1 MDNLEKL
8 YNVLKRDGFIT
19 KSFDEFVDQ
28 ATQDSDYQDKIFN
41 VVSREDLF
49 TGSPDEF
56 SKKYF
61 SELATSPVEE
71 VKKKDDSQPTGE
83 EEVMVSDTEVVDERG
98 SSEPS
103 VQINSEEEI
112 VDPETLGEI
121 EQIQEVPNRF
131 GADTPKEEMFL
142 HDDEIA
148 IGVQPGEE
156 DTTIEEIF
164 GKNEFTDFFG
174 DMWRA
179 GAQGQAQ
186 GGTVDESL
194 ELLMKGGNASQ
205 NDIEEFL
212 ISYQAMQRAGVSDE
226 MNAFNKIYQK
236 DGGGILGFIKGV
248 AANPTV
254 VPQLFISSVSAMVN
268 PTVLAAATAGAV
280 AGSVI
285 PGAGTIAGGMFAAG
299 TTLETALTFGEL
311 LEEALDGEPMTNANI
326 RSVLEDAE
334 KMSSIRMKALGR
346 GLAIGAIDGL
356 TGGLATKLTTS
367 VAKATSKAGK
377 TVSRLTAATAGG
389 TLEAVGGSTGE
400 VVGRLVAGQEMDVA
414 EILFEGVAGTA
425 TAPITV
431 GAGLLNAARKPPVY
445 EMNKGPATRADIIE
459 LLESDDTD
467 AILDAE
473 VSVENDPELS
483 KQVEAAKKKILDKK
497 VLNRDL
503 KDAGITDQN
512 AIDEMTAL
520 EEEAEALKGNNTRAG
535 KRRLA
540 EINQRIDDIL
550 DTAAVEQEV
559 EVTIEDKV
567 TTESERLAALEET
580 LEGKDLEVLQ
590 LMRDKNKSQDMID
603 NHIKNKAKNTGKG
616 NQLSTK
622 FKAEDTLLNPEGKSF
637 AELVSAYSLIFEGK
651 NLPVKTIQD
660 ILADTPDLRDLN
672 LGNTNRFY
680 PLQQAI
686 LNFESYQNK
695 KNNQKTKQDAIQEVS
710 VEEQEVEIQKE
721 RDDYEKKYFT
731 LDEENQKN
739 KDKGE
744 TYSYSAENLNEGFT
758 LEEAQEA
765 KRVMEAKHD
774 NLLKTKT
781 EQNAIQESSTE
792 SVDVQEPTES
802 STEVGDG
809 NTQRNATQESI
820 ESEADTETQ
829 SQEEVETVTENS
841 DGTLSIPNP
850 KTGKVAKLKGKKIGE
865 TSNLYISDMISENID
880 PSYEGN
886 TEAKTKQENYIT
898 KIAIKAAKS
907 IAKLLPNT
915 NIILHS
921 TEASYNKGAG
931 QVSQIYTR
939 KKGSRGVFKPTTNDI
954 HINMTHAN
962 AKTIAHEIFHAL
974 LYNKF
979 KSDERIGI
987 VTYKMVES
995 IKKKITDPKLKK
1007 QLQKFSDNYTETPQF
1022 QDEEY
1027 LAELIGTLADNYKSL
1042 KRPEKTIVQ
1051 KWLNKLKNIMG
1062 MEAEVIDTDADTLDL
1077 LATIAENIKEGKEI
1091 TESDIS
1097 QLDTFEQGEGG
1108 EVGVLNFSDKE
1119 SKINPAP
1126 KVESDSRPF
1135 SSLIKNKDISDFDGQ
1150 NFVTNMYDFTTA
1162 GIVDIGNGITLQLEG
1177 GKSYVPLMMS
1187 RKGLKIGDVS
1197 NLAAFNTKSQAE
1209 GFIRNSQEGN
1219 AKLFMPHSGTL
1230 EGSWQ
1235 FQQSIFEQI
1244 IKVILDNK
1252 IVTNKE
1258 LISSLSKGLVNKKG
1272 KEIKEWRIFKENYK
1286 KATGKDINNLDSFV
1300 KDPLQ
1305 LVKLLDI
1312 ENNYSPDLRKRFNS
1326 LVISIKKFKDATG
1339 VTSKTDFALKIMD
1352 PLNEG
1357 IEAFDLMSVIEFD
1370 NTTFE
1375 ISKPKKGDV
1384 DYHPSFAWTIKAKI
1398 KGIYQPTNFQKS
1410 YDITDSYVKY
1420 NQEGPSKSTR
1430 DNKLEREYGLA
1441 LKGKKINDK
1450 GKVVKRSKSEIGG
1463 EFYEGT
1469 YPEFQEYKFQ
1479 VSNVASSAGSIPKV
1493 AKVNNTTDKAQ
1504 KLTTEE
1510 VYSEIGMTTDEV
1522 KAWKKDNN
1530 KSIKMPHPKAAL
1542 EAANSYSNGD
1552 ITLNEYNE
1560 IIQKEMPITPYTK
1573 VPKPATIKDVV
1584 LALQPNKVQKGIIG
1598 LTTEI
1603 KDGEK
1608 VSSRLDIPSYQSH
1621 GIYVDTIH
1629 GPKGKGVLGY
1639 GQTAVLK
1646 NVEFTSNA
1654 KKALGVAKGT
1664 QSKSPFA
1671 VMDGSYVNESTE
1683 SATKRAQEALNS
1695 NEWVQVGF
1703 NPYRQASFYNKAD
1716 SRPVTSAAE
1725 IIQVGPLVMAK
1736 GVKYGKPLKISPD
1749 GNERFQLVDD
1759 YSVKETGQGEFTLMK
1774 GIRRAGEMS
1783 IAELQSDKPSVSQVY
1798 IKKFDQGK
1806 GLAPDMYRE
1815 IANILALK
1823 GKILTSSKFTNNA
1836 SQGVWKRLVKDGDA
1850 IVIGS
1855 RIDAEGK
1862 KRDLYSMLPT
1872 DPLLEGVSNEREQ
1885 KTTPDSI
1892 EGYNRMIK
1900 EVENIISK
1908 SEKRGVKF
1916 NDISK
1921 NVINYIQGSKVYEIA
1936 TDIQREDII
1945 RDVRAKFG
1953 IKEKAAPSVKNVIG
1967 KAMSVLF
1974 GETKEIKKFT
1984 VTEKQLLIQRLK
1996 QLNEGAKTAKK
2007 SFMKASKELADG
2019 VSEMVSIGKI
2029 STKQAAAVIKR
2040 FSKVNMFNEASIERF
2055 VDYMAK
2061 VFANAEYAE
2070 QIAFARKKVKQANKN
2085 IRTKLG
2091 IATDLINP
2099 LQRLF
2104 SIDPTLIPDS
2114 VFKKYLS
2121 LVEVFGERATVL
2133 TLEQKQETLKEVQD
2147 VLDKINEEQSQAEE
2161 MALIFA
2167 DYKNKVFNDD
2177 GKLNYAETIKA
2188 MLEDGKIDED
2198 SAAIMR
2204 KYKSD
2209 ILPQIDAVE
2218 KTDEQIQEEKDEVI
2232 EEFNNII
2239 MDVSN
2244 LPSQDERNL
2253 ARRLNKLID
2262 TVALDKLNLTQLKNL
2277 LKVIDNINNGYLPHY
2292 SQLLVEQM
2300 NSINDSEKLTDAI
2313 GNAKPLLISKFI
2325 AKIKTLLTKKK
2336 DAYLEMIR
2344 RNPLY
2349 NIDQLFGNWKG
2360 KEIFD
2365 SLFSKVAEGVATYN
2379 SEYNKIQKKIEKS
2392 INDVSKSF
2400 KGNPAKTLESSFKQ
2414 MAYMIQLEFQSNP
2427 DSKQVNP
2434 ASEYMKKT
2442 IKAIRDGKSAL
2453 YTENDAQV
2461 LEKILKDFSDKDG
2474 NISLEKLDKSF
2485 NNAEKNSIKTVR
2497 EINQSLLPVA
2507 EYTSAIIRG
2516 DKINPL
2522 TNYIHLPV
2530 MNESK
2535 PIDVT
2540 ADVVRSFGESLNP
2553 STKAKSLIERTG
2565 KVSPINFNI
2574 YSSVQK
2580 GSKMVLMDRHLTEPI
2595 RTARRTLN
2603 RTESTLETENG
2614 GTIPVEQR
2622 KVFNAIKAAFL
2633 ESSDNLLQNTFT
2645 ETTIFDDVVNYISK
2659 QGYRSVL
2666 AGTGRFMAELTS
2678 NIGFALMINPKAF
2691 KTGINN
2697 RGFILSAEAPS
2708 VMQNVGSKQT
2718 GRIFSGDTLSG
2729 KMIDTNILNQS
2740 AGTENGRTRGIIA
2753 NKIQQIYNLSLKK
2766 YINFVELTADALI
2779 STPDKLVMRPIW
2791 FGDFANVFKAEA
2803 GVEVDFNKIAAN
2815 DEAYMKE
2822 YSEAIQKAKDAADET
2837 SVKTGATDNPFM
2849 NVLKGKSKPNQTAF
2863 LRAFNNFNGFM
2874 MNFLLFEYVTAR
2886 TGLYAA
2892 MGNGTITKKQGIATL
2907 AAVTT
2912 RMITYTLLTQML
2924 GSGLIGLLFGS
2935 DEEEEKKSIG
2945 KQIGQAISSA
2955 FTSLLIGRDFG
2966 NAVKSILNQGVE
2978 VFNEEYLDFL
2988 REGEYDP
2995 YKDSIQYTIVPKK
3008 AKEDFR
3014 GTGIGDILLRLTGSF
3029 GPALKTLDLI
3039 TKKYTE
3045 SVKKTPAARMRQVK
3059 EITQRIPLE
3068 VFGHL
3073 GLIPLYKDIRKVVMK
3088 KLYKDLRN
3096 SDKKVSKK
3104 SKSKSKSK
3112 TYDSDMFDDSS
3123 GMFDD

>member
-1 MDNLEKL
+1 MNEELLNNIWE
-8 YNVLKRDGFIT
+8 VLSSDG
-19 KSFDEFVDQ
+19 
-28 ATQDSDYQDKIFN
+28 ATDSDFETWKQNFQGDEEIQVN
-41 VVSREDLF
+41 VH
-49 TGSPDEF
+49 
-56 SKKYF
+56 KYLTEKQYTE
-61 SELATSPVEE
+61 SDYETWSTNIGI
-71 VKKKDDSQPTGE
+71 KKKDNSQPTGG

-156 DTTIEEIF
+156 DTAIEEIF

-186 GGTVDESL
+186 GGTIDESL

-226 MNAFNKIYQK
+226 MNSFNKIYQK

-254 VPQLFISSVSAMVN
+254 VPQLFVSSVSAMIN

-311 LEEALDGEPMTNANI
+311 LEEALDGKPMTNANI

-400 VVGRLVAGQEMDVA
+400 VAGRLVAGQEMDVA
-414 EILFEGVAGTA
+414 EILFEGIAGTA

-431 GAGLLNAARKPPVY
+431 GAGLLNAARKPPSY

-459 LLESDDTD
+459 LLESNDAD
-467 AILDAE
+467 AILNAE
-473 VSVENDPELS
+473 VSVENDPELN

-503 KDAGITDQN
+503 KNAGVTDQN

-520 EEEAEALKGNNTRAG
+520 EEEAESLKGNNTRAG

-550 DTAAVEQEV
+550 DTPVVEQEV
-559 EVTIEDKV
+559 EDSIEVSDKEV
-567 TTESERLAALEET
+567 LDRIKEIKGENSVYTNEEFDNI
-580 LEGKDLEVLQ
+580 KDLL
-590 LMRDKNKSQDMID
+590 
-603 NHIKNKAKNTGKG
+603 IK
-616 NQLSTK
+616 
-622 FKAEDTLLNPEGKSF
+622 E
-637 AELVSAYSLIFEGK
+637 
-651 NLPVKTIQD
+651 
-660 ILADTPDLRDLN
+660 
-672 LGNTNRFY
+672 
-680 PLQQAI
+680 
-686 LNFESYQNK
+686 
-695 KNNQKTKQDAIQEVS
+695 KQD
-710 VEEQEVEIQKE
+710 
-721 RDDYEKKYFT
+721 
-731 LDEENQKN
+731 
-739 KDKGE
+739 
-744 TYSYSAENLNEGFT
+744 
-758 LEEAQEA
+758 
-765 KRVMEAKHD
+765 
-774 NLLKTKT
+774 
-781 EQNAIQESSTE
+781 AIQESSTE
-792 SVDVQEPTES
+792 SVDVQE
-802 STEVGDG
+802 STTDSKEVGDG
-809 NTQRNATQESI
+809 NTQGDATQESI
-820 ESEADTETQ
+820 ESEADTKTPA
-829 SQEEVETVTENS
+829 QEEVETTKSRPLKEKIKNIVDKIADAKNGFAKKWFNPLVMERAGITTDEQVKEYYIQSLENKEVINDSNKEFLNSEFKRLGIDPNNIQKTETTTNETVTENS

-850 KTGKVAKLKGKKIGE
+850 KTGKVAKLKGKKIGG

-931 QVSQIYTR
+931 QASQIYTR
-939 KKGSRGVFKPTTNDI
+939 KKGSRGVYKPSTNDI

-987 VTYKMVES
+987 VTYKMVQS

-1007 QLQKFSDNYTETPQF
+1007 QLQKFSDMYAETPQF

-1126 KVESDSRPF
+1126 KAESDSRPF
-1135 SSLIKNKDISDFDGQ
+1135 SSLVKNKDIQDFEGKS
-1150 NFVTNMYDFTTA
+1150 FVTNMYDFTTA
-1162 GIVDIGNGITLQLEG
+1162 GSVDLGNGITINLFG
-1177 GKSYVPLMMS
+1177 GKSYVPFMME
-1187 RKGLKIGDVS
+1187 RQGKNLGDVS
-1197 NLAAFNTKSQAE
+1197 NLAAFNSKDNAE
-1209 GFIRNSQEGN
+1209 SFIRNSQEGN
-1219 AKLFMPHSGTL
+1219 ATLFSPHSGTI

-1235 FQQSIFEQI
+1235 FQQAIFEQL
-1244 IKVILDNK
+1244 VNTSLDNK
-1252 IVTNKE
+1252 I
-1258 LISSLSKGLVNKKG
+1258 LSKKDIIDTFNKAIKSKDG
-1272 KEIKEWRIFKENYK
+1272 IKEFNQFKERL
-1286 KATGKDINNLDSFV
+1286 GKNIKNFNSF
-1300 KDPLQ
+1300 KSDPLEI
-1305 LVKLLDI
+1305 VRLLDI
-1312 ENNYSPDLRKRFNS
+1312 ENNFSPDLRKRLSDRFVSND
-1326 LVISIKKFKDATG
+1326 KFKKATG
-1339 VTSKTDFALKIMD
+1339 ITSKTDFATRIMD
-1352 PLNEG
+1352 PLNKG
-1357 IEAFDLMSVIEFD
+1357 SEAFDLMSFIEFD

-1375 ISKPKKGDV
+1375 ISKPKKEDV
-1384 DYHPSFAWTIKAKI
+1384 DYHPSFAWTVKAKI

-1410 YDITDSYVKY
+1410 YDVTDSYVKY
-1420 NQEGPSKSTR
+1420 NIEGVSESTR
-1430 DNKLEREYGLA
+1430 DTKLEKEFDLA
-1441 LKGKKINDK
+1441 LQGKKINDK
-1450 GKVVKRSKSEIGG
+1450 GKVVKRSETDTGG
-1463 EFYEGT
+1463 VFFEGT
-1469 YPEFQEYKFQ
+1469 YQNFQENKFKT
-1479 VSNVASSAGSIPKV
+1479 SNVASSAGAIPKV
-1493 AKVNNTTDKAQ
+1493 AKVAAEKSQKVTFKIEKQRVYKDNASGVTFLTKGYGGTFINIPRKSVTIKDTDGLSQSQKPLVEVTMDRATYNKQDQARKVVDGKESFVNELETIRGFESVEREQ

-1716 SRPVTSAAE
+1716 SRPVKSASE

-1736 GVKYGKPLKISPD
+1736 GVKYSKPLKISPD
-1749 GNERFQLVDD
+1749 GNERFQLMDD
-1759 YSVKETGQGEFTLMK
+1759 YSVKETGRGEFTLMK
-1774 GIRRAGEMS
+1774 GIRRAGELS
-1783 IAELQSDKPSVSQVY
+1783 VSELQTSTPSVSQVY
-1798 IKKFDQGK
+1798 IKNFDRGL

-1823 GKILTSSKFTNNA
+1823 GKTLTSSKYTNNA

-1855 RIDAEGK
+1855 LIDAEGK

-1953 IKEKAAPSVKNVIG
+1953 IKEKAAPSVKKVIG

-2007 SFMKASKELADG
+2007 SFMKASKELADA

-2133 TLEQKQETLKEVQD
+2133 TLEQKQETLKDVQD
-2147 VLDKINEEQSQAEE
+2147 VLDKMYEEQSQAEE

-2167 DYKNKVFNDD
+2167 DSNNKVFNDD

-2188 MLEDGKIDED
+2188 MLEDGEINED

-2209 ILPQIDAVE
+2209 ILPQVDTVE

-2232 EEFNNII
+2232 EEFDNII
-2239 MDVSN
+2239 MDSST

-2262 TVALDKLNLTQLKNL
+2262 TVALDQLNLTQLKNL
-2277 LKVIDNINNGYLPHY
+2277 LKVVDNINNGYLPHY
-2292 SQLLVEQM
+2292 AQLLVEQM
-2300 NSINDSEKLTDAI
+2300 DSINSSEKLSEAI
-2313 GNAKPLLISKFI
+2313 GKSKPLIISKFI
-2325 AKIKTLLTKKK
+2325 AKVKTLLTKKR

-2349 NIDQLFGNWKG
+2349 NIDQLLGNFKG
-2360 KEIFD
+2360 REIFD
-2365 SLFSKVAEGVATYN
+2365 SLFSKVSEGVATYN

-2400 KGNPAKTLESSFKQ
+2400 KGNPAKILESSFKQ

-2434 ASEYMKKT
+2434 ASEYLKKT

-2461 LEKILKDFSDKDG
+2461 LEKILKDFSDEDG

-2485 NNAEKNSIKTVR
+2485 NNAEKKSIKTVR
-2497 EINQSLLPVA
+2497 EVNEYLLPVA

-2633 ESSDNLLQNTFT
+2633 EATDNLLQNTFT
-2645 ETTIFDDVVNYISK
+2645 ETTIADDVVNYISK

-2678 NIGFALMINPKAF
+2678 NIGFALMVNPKAF

-2729 KMIDTNILNQS
+2729 KMVDTNILNQS
-2740 AGTENGRTRGIIA
+2740 TGTENGRTRGIIA

-2791 FGDFANVFKAEA
+2791 FGEFANVFKTETGA
-2803 GVEVDFNKIAAN
+2803 EVDFNKIAAN
-2815 DEAYMKE
+2815 DEAYMTE
-2822 YSEAIQKAKDAADET
+2822 YSEAIEKAKDAADET

-2849 NVLKGKSKPNQTAF
+2849 DLLKGKSKPNQTAF

-2874 MNFLLFEYVTAR
+2874 TRFLIFEYVTAR

-2907 AAVTT
+2907 AGVTT
-2912 RMITYTLLTQML
+2912 RMVTYTLLTQML

-2945 KQIGQAISSA
+2945 KQVGQAISSA

-2978 VFNEEYLDFL
+2978 MFNEEYLDFL

-3029 GPALKTLDLI
+3029 GPALKTVDLI
-3039 TKKYTE
+3039 TKKSTE
-3045 SVKKTPAARMRQVK
+3045 KVKKTPAARKRQV
-3059 EITQRIPLE
+3059 EEVTQRIPLE

-3088 KLYKDLRN
+3088 KLYKDLRD
-3096 SDKKVSKK
+3096 SDKKVSK
-3104 SKSKSKSK
+3104 KSKSKSK

-3123 GMFDD
+3123 GMFSD

>member
-1 MDNLEKL
+1 MNEELLNNIWE
-8 YNVLKRDGFIT
+8 VLSSDG
-19 KSFDEFVDQ
+19 
-28 ATQDSDYQDKIFN
+28 ATDSDFETWKQNFQEDEEIQVN
-41 VVSREDLF
+41 VH
-49 TGSPDEF
+49 
-56 SKKYF
+56 KYLTEKQYTE
-61 SELATSPVEE
+61 SDYETWSTNIGI
-71 VKKKDDSQPTGE
+71 KKKDNSQPTGG

-156 DTTIEEIF
+156 DTAIEEIF
-164 GKNEFTDFFG
+164 GKNFLTDFLG

-186 GGTVDESL
+186 GGTIDESL

-226 MNAFNKIYQK
+226 MNSFNKIYQK

-254 VPQLFISSVSAMVN
+254 VPQLFVSSVSAMIN

-285 PGAGTIAGGMFAAG
+285 PIPGVGSIAGAMFAAG

-346 GLAIGAIDGL
+346 GFAIGAIDGL

-431 GAGLLNAARKPPVY
+431 GAGLLNAARKPPSY

-459 LLESDDTD
+459 LLESNDAD
-467 AILDAE
+467 AILNAE
-473 VSVENDPELS
+473 VSVENDPELN

-503 KDAGITDQN
+503 KNAGVTDQN

-520 EEEAEALKGNNTRAG
+520 EEEAESLKGNNTRAG

-550 DTAAVEQEV
+550 DTPVVEQEV
-559 EVTIEDKV
+559 EDSIEVSDKV
-567 TTESERLAALEET
+567 TPESERLAALEET

-590 LMRDKNKSQDMID
+590 LMRDKNKSQEMIN

-651 NLPVKTIQD
+651 NLPAKTIQD
-660 ILADTPDLRDLN
+660 VLADTPDLRDKN
-672 LGNTNRFY
+672 LGNNTALY

-695 KNNQKTKQDAIQEVS
+695 KNNQKTKQDVIAEMKALDNELGV
-710 VEEQEVEIQKE
+710 VETELENTPLLQIKKRSKLKKKSDEIS
-721 RDDYEKKYFT
+721 EKI
-731 LDEENQKN
+731 
-739 KDKGE
+739 
-744 TYSYSAENLNEGFT
+744 
-758 LEEAQEA
+758 
-765 KRVMEAKHD
+765 D
-774 NLLKTKT
+774 NLKIK
-781 EQNAIQESSTE
+781 QDAIQESSTE
-792 SVDVQEPTES
+792 SVDVQE
-802 STEVGDG
+802 STTDSQEVGDG
-809 NTQRNATQESI
+809 NTQGNATQESI
-820 ESEADTETQ
+820 ESEADTKTPA
-829 SQEEVETVTENS
+829 QEEVETTKSRPLKEKIKNIVDKIADAKNGVAKKWFNPLVMERAGITTDEQVKEYYIQSLENKEVINDSNKEFLNSEFKRLGIDPKLIQEATTTETVTENS

-850 KTGKVAKLKGKKIGE
+850 KTGKVAKLKGKKIGG

-931 QVSQIYTR
+931 QASQIYTR
-939 KKGSRGVFKPTTNDI
+939 KKGSRGVYKPSTNDI

-987 VTYKMVES
+987 VTYKMVQS

-1007 QLQKFSDNYTETPQF
+1007 QLQKFSDMYAETPQF

-1126 KVESDSRPF
+1126 KAESDSRPF
-1135 SSLIKNKDISDFDGQ
+1135 SSLVKNKDIQDFEGKS
-1150 NFVTNMYDFTTA
+1150 FVTNMYDFTTA
-1162 GIVDIGNGITLQLEG
+1162 GPVDLGNGITINLFG
-1177 GKSYVPLMMS
+1177 GKSYVPFMME
-1187 RKGLKIGDVS
+1187 RQGKNLGDVS
-1197 NLAAFNTKSQAE
+1197 NLAAFNSKDNAE
-1209 GFIRNSQEGN
+1209 SFIRNSQEGN
-1219 AKLFMPHSGTL
+1219 STLFSPHSGTI

-1235 FQQSIFEQI
+1235 FQQAIFEQL
-1244 IKVILDNK
+1244 VNTSLDNK
-1252 IVTNKE
+1252 I
-1258 LISSLSKGLVNKKG
+1258 LSKKDIIDTFNKAIKSKKG
-1272 KEIKEWRIFKENYK
+1272 KKDFNQFKERL
-1286 KATGKDINNLDSFV
+1286 GKNIKNFNSF
-1300 KDPLQ
+1300 KSDPLEI
-1305 LVKLLDI
+1305 VRLLDI
-1312 ENNYSPDLRKRFNS
+1312 ENNFSPDLRKRLSNRFVSND
-1326 LVISIKKFKDATG
+1326 KFKKATG
-1339 VTSKTDFALKIMD
+1339 ITSKTDFATRIMD
-1352 PLNEG
+1352 PLNKG
-1357 IEAFDLMSVIEFD
+1357 SEAFDLMSFIEFD

-1375 ISKPKKGDV
+1375 ISKPKKEDV
-1384 DYHPSFAWTIKAKI
+1384 DYHPSFAWTVKAKI

-1410 YDITDSYVKY
+1410 YDVTDSYVKY
-1420 NQEGPSKSTR
+1420 NIEGVSESTR
-1430 DNKLEREYGLA
+1430 DTKLEKEFDLA
-1441 LKGKKINDK
+1441 LQGKKINDK
-1450 GKVVKRSKSEIGG
+1450 GKVVKRSETDTGG
-1463 EFYEGT
+1463 VFFEGT
-1469 YPEFQEYKFQ
+1469 YQNFQENTFIK
-1479 VSNVASSAGSIPKV
+1479 SNVASSAGAIPKV
-1493 AKVNNTTDKAQ
+1493 AKVAAEKSQ
-1504 KLTTEE
+1504 KVTFKIEKQR
-1510 VYSEIGMTTDEV
+1510 VY
-1522 KAWKKDNN
+1522 KDNASGVTFLTKGYGGTFIN
-1530 KSIKMPHPKAAL
+1530 IPKKA
-1542 EAANSYSNGD
+1542 
-1552 ITLNEYNE
+1552 
-1560 IIQKEMPITPYTK
+1560 
-1573 VPKPATIKDVV
+1573 VTIKDTDGLSQSQKPLVEVTMDRATYNRQDQARKVV
-1584 LALQPNKVQKGIIG
+1584 
-1598 LTTEI
+1598 
-1603 KDGEK
+1603 DGKE
-1608 VSSRLDIPSYQSH
+1608 S
-1621 GIYVDTIH
+1621 
-1629 GPKGKGVLGY
+1629 
-1639 GQTAVLK
+1639 
-1646 NVEFTSNA
+1646 F
-1654 KKALGVAKGT
+1654 
-1664 QSKSPFA
+1664 
-1671 VMDGSYVNESTE
+1671 VNELETIRGFE
-1683 SATKRAQEALNS
+1683 S
-1695 NEWVQVGF
+1695 V
-1703 NPYRQASFYNKAD
+1703 
-1716 SRPVTSAAE
+1716 
-1725 IIQVGPLVMAK
+1725 
-1736 GVKYGKPLKISPD
+1736 
-1749 GNERFQLVDD
+1749 
-1759 YSVKETGQGEFTLMK
+1759 
-1774 GIRRAGEMS
+1774 
-1783 IAELQSDKPSVSQVY
+1783 
-1798 IKKFDQGK
+1798 
-1806 GLAPDMYRE
+1806 
-1815 IANILALK
+1815 
-1823 GKILTSSKFTNNA
+1823 
-1836 SQGVWKRLVKDGDA
+1836 
-1850 IVIGS
+1850 
-1855 RIDAEGK
+1855 
-1862 KRDLYSMLPT
+1862 
-1872 DPLLEGVSNEREQ
+1872 EREQ

-2007 SFMKASKELADG
+2007 SFMKASKELADA

-2133 TLEQKQETLKEVQD
+2133 TLEQKQETLKDVQD
-2147 VLDKINEEQSQAEE
+2147 VLDKMYEEQSQAEE

-2167 DYKNKVFNDD
+2167 DSNNKVFNDD

-2188 MLEDGKIDED
+2188 MLEDGEINED

-2209 ILPQIDAVE
+2209 ILPQVDTVE

-2232 EEFNNII
+2232 EEFDNII
-2239 MDVSN
+2239 MDSST

-2262 TVALDKLNLTQLKNL
+2262 TVALDQLNLTQLKNL
-2277 LKVIDNINNGYLPHY
+2277 LKVVDNINNGYLPHY
-2292 SQLLVEQM
+2292 AQLLVEQM
-2300 NSINDSEKLTDAI
+2300 DSINSSEKLSEAI
-2313 GNAKPLLISKFI
+2313 GKSKPLIISKFI
-2325 AKIKTLLTKKK
+2325 AKVKTLLTKKR

-2349 NIDQLFGNWKG
+2349 NIDQLLGNFKG
-2360 KEIFD
+2360 REIFD
-2365 SLFSKVAEGVATYN
+2365 SLFSKVSEGVATYN

-2400 KGNPAKTLESSFKQ
+2400 KGNPAKILESSFKQ

-2434 ASEYMKKT
+2434 ASEYLKKT

-2461 LEKILKDFSDKDG
+2461 LEKILKDFSDEDG

-2497 EINQSLLPVA
+2497 EVNEYLLPVA

-2633 ESSDNLLQNTFT
+2633 EATDNLLQNTFT
-2645 ETTIFDDVVNYISK
+2645 ETTIADDVVNYISK

-2678 NIGFALMINPKAF
+2678 NIGFALMVNPKAF

-2729 KMIDTNILNQS
+2729 KMVDTNILNQS
-2740 AGTENGRTRGIIA
+2740 TGTENGRTRGIIA

-2791 FGDFANVFKAEA
+2791 FGEFANVFKTETGA
-2803 GVEVDFNKIAAN
+2803 EVDFNKIAAN
-2815 DEAYMKE
+2815 DEAYMTE
-2822 YSEAIQKAKDAADET
+2822 YSEAIEKAKDAADET

-2849 NVLKGKSKPNQTAF
+2849 DLLKGKSKPNQTAF

-2874 MNFLLFEYVTAR
+2874 TRFLIFEYVTAR

-2907 AAVTT
+2907 AGVTT
-2912 RMITYTLLTQML
+2912 RMVTYILLTQML

-2945 KQIGQAISSA
+2945 KQVGQAISSA

-2966 NAVKSILNQGVE
+2966 NAVKSLLNQGVE
-2978 VFNEEYLDFL
+2978 MFNEEHLDFL
-2988 REGEYDP
+2988 RDGDYDP

-3029 GPALKTLDLI
+3029 GPALKTVDLI
-3039 TKKYTE
+3039 TKKSTE
-3045 SVKKTPAARMRQVK
+3045 KVKKTPAARKRQVD
-3059 EITQRIPLE
+3059 EINQRIPLE

-3073 GLIPLYKDIRKVVMK
+3073 GLIPLYKDIRKVIMK

-3104 SKSKSKSK
+3104 SKSISK

-3123 GMFDD
+3123 GMFSD